1 MSPLTIVHCTHTR
14 APVLSIEPWM
24 NTLSSCTETENKTLK
39 TEPPPPPLHFKF
51 VPYSIGHEKWS
62 LNPSCSGQKWP
73 QLANNP
79 SPFKPHSQPTWQ
91 HRAASASGLDSRR
104 TFTLIHIFPRLP
116 FSFSSSLHCVLK
128 SHCLHYLKLCSML
141 RSSAEKRECTGL
153 ERWIE
158 NCT

>member
-1 MSPLTIVHCTHTR
+1 MSLRTIIHCIQTWATLLTVKSW
-14 APVLSIEPWM
+14 L
-24 NTLSSCTETENKTLK
+24 NTFSSCIETENKTLK
-39 TEPPPPPLHFKF
+39 TTTTAFQVSALFNQA
-51 VPYSIGHEKWS
+51 VKWS
-62 LNPSCSGQKWP
+62 LNLSCSGQKWP

-79 SPFKPHSQPTWQ
+79 SPFKPHSQPTRQ
-91 HRAASASGLDSRR
+91 HQAASVSGLDSWR
-104 TFTLIHIFPRLP
+104 TFRLIHILPRLP

-141 RSSAEKRECTGL
+141 RGSAEKRECTGL